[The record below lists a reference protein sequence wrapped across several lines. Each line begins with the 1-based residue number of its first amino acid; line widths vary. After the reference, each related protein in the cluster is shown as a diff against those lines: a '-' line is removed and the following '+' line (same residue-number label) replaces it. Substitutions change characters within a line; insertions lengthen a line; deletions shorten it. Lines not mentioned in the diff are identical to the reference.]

1 MSQEWTKKGAVFLV
15 SFSESTTSRS
25 DFYAT
30 TKECN
35 PTVSYYSGKSSER
48 KMRLEKKKKLP
59 TNCGVWRGTKDLL

>member
-15 SFSESTTSRS
+15 SFSELTTSRS
-25 DFYAT
+25 DFYVT

-48 KMRLEKKKKLP
+48 KMRSEKK
-59 TNCGVWRGTKDLL
+59 NEIA